1 MQAKPLHALRRA
13 APWLV
18 LLAVLAGLAAV
29 RGLAHCYDI
38 GYEITNGDFQNYNP
52 VRHLLAG
59 QTPFRDFT
67 VYLGAGELYSV
78 GAMLLVL
85 GNSFGRSMF
94 ATGFLTWFCF
104 ELLVLAVCAVVM
116 GKGRGARGLT
126 IALCGVLFLQVQG
139 WVSLPGPFATWLA
152 YAADPGNSAR
162 MMRAAALP
170 LAVLLSLAL
179 LRLPWRTPAQP
190 AAGRRRFLPPW
201 PAAVTPALAGALVVW
216 SNDMGAAMY
225 IAVAL
230 GYGLF
235 LLRRYGRRAGLVA
248 LRVAQYVVVSC
259 LGLGVA
265 VLLISWGHPIAWLR
279 QTRGSGAFQ
288 SWYYG
293 TENTAKLCYLTDYVP
308 QLAGGVCLALAIA
321 FAIGVFRCR
330 TDRSAVLAAGGF
342 ALCLGM
348 QLWNLL
354 YCLLSAVPQEGPAGG
369 AQALLTALLP
379 ALAVRGVLLLAGR
392 LWLGKEALAR
402 ALRQFAPAACALF
415 GCALVAAGGVGQLQS
430 RLGGHAGLSYLPALG
445 GWLGDQAGNLTAEQA
460 LAGDARLF
468 GTYSSALE
476 AMNGQ
481 LQPTGTD
488 YIIHALGDRQRLNY
502 LTTFQQGD
510 FDLVVTPSPKVA
522 QYERW
527 SRNANWWFYRE
538 LYRWYAPVANTF
550 NSGGMH
556 LFWQRTGVCNDLGQE
571 FSVAVSPAG
580 LSVTIT
586 LTADDPTFNGVADLR
601 LGYAFDLPDDYL
613 LRGGLYGFLLC
624 YPDTETAL
632 WAARGREGGDAGF
645 YLPTDRNVYNIPV
658 TVADGVGTVT
668 LQALPADA
676 AAVTV
681 TEATVEASYPDWEYF
696 FE

>member
-1 MQAKPLHALRRA
+1 M
-13 APWLV
+13 
-18 LLAVLAGLAAV
+18 
-29 RGLAHCYDI
+29 
-38 GYEITNGDFQNYNP
+38 
-52 VRHLLAG
+52 
-59 QTPFRDFT
+59 
-67 VYLGAGELYSV
+67 
-78 GAMLLVL
+78 
-85 GNSFGRSMF
+85 
-94 ATGFLTWFCF
+94 
-104 ELLVLAVCAVVM
+104 
-116 GKGRGARGLT
+116 
-126 IALCGVLFLQVQG
+126 QVQG
-139 WVSLPGPFATWLA
+139 WVSLPGPFGAWLE

-162 MMRAAALP
+162 MMRSAALP
-170 LAVLLSLAL
+170 LAVLLSFAL
-179 LRLPWRTPAQP
+179 LRRPRCAPAQP
-190 AAGRRRFLPPW
+190 TGGWRRFLPPW
-201 PAAVTPALAGALVVW
+201 QAAVTPALAGALVVW

-235 LLRRYGRRAGLVA
+235 LLRRYGRKISMVA
-248 LRVAQYVVVSC
+248 LRAAQYVVVSC
-259 LGLGVA
+259 LGLGAA
-265 VLLISWGHPIAWLR
+265 VLLVSWGHPLAWLR

-293 TENTAKLCYLTDYVP
+293 TENTAKLCYITDYVP
-308 QLAGGVCLALAIA
+308 QLAGGICLALAVL
-321 FAIGVFRCR
+321 FATGIFRCK

-369 AQALLTALLP
+369 AQALLAALLP
-379 ALAVRGVLLLAGR
+379 ALAVRGALLLAGR
-392 LWLGKEALAR
+392 LWRGKEALAR
-402 ALRQFAPAACALF
+402 ALHRFVPAICA
-415 GCALVAAGGVGQLQS
+415 GLVAAGGVAQVQS
-430 RLGGHAGLSYLPALG
+430 RIGGHEGLTHLPALG
-445 GWLGDQAGNLTAEQA
+445 GWLGDQAGNLTTEQA
-460 LAGDARLF
+460 LAGEARLF

-488 YIIHALGDRQRLNY
+488 YIIHALGDRQRLHY

-571 FSVAVSPAG
+571 FSVEVSPAG
-580 LSVTIT
+580 QSVTIT
-586 LTADDPTFNGVADLR
+586 LTAADPTFNGVADLR
-601 LGYAFDLPDDYL
+601 IGYAFDLPDDYL

-632 WAARGREGGDAGF
+632 WAERGREGGDAGF
-645 YLPTDRNVYNIPV
+645 YLPTDRSVYNIPV
-658 TVADGVGTVT
+658 TVADGTGTVT

-681 TEATVEASYPDWEYF
+681 TEAVVEASYTDWEYF